1 LAASGSDMSVG
12 RPSLYDPS
20 YCDRVRDLGREG
32 CSVVEMAAE
41 IGVSR
46 NTLETLW
53 TQAHAEF
60 MEALGEARDL
70 SQAWWEKQGRTNL
83 TADKFQAS
91 LYSRSMAARFPADWR
106 ESKQI
111 EHKGGVTVTTG
122 EHDAD
127 L

>member
-1 LAASGSDMSVG
+1 MSVG
-12 RPSLYDPS
+12 RPSS
-20 YCDRVRDLGREG
+20 YLPEYCEKVRELGREG

-46 NTLETLW
+46 ATLEANW
-53 TQAHAEF
+53 PAAHPEF
-60 MEALGEARDL
+60 LEALEEARDL
-70 SQAWWEKQGRTNL
+70 SQAWWEKQGRMNL

-111 EHKGGVTVTTG
+111 EHKGGVTVTAG
-122 EHDAD
+122 EHDTD